1 MLQRYLLIWLTLLSL
16 VAYAWPTWIS
26 PAPSGNADAVAFD
39 PFAITKPALKYL
51 FAATMFAIGCLLPR
65 DEIREV
71 VRRWPAVLGGT
82 AIQYTV
88 MPVLAFVVGRLA
100 NLPQDLMLGVI
111 LVGCVPGAMASNV
124 LTMTARGNI
133 SYSVSLTTSATL
145 LSPLVVPAVL
155 YVMLK
160 QTNVDATA
168 MAIEAFKL
176 LIFQV
181 VGPVLLGHFLSRQN
195 SALERFMQRWGPVIA
210 NLTIL
215 WIIAVVVNTNHT
227 NLGTAGSTLIVVLLV
242 INLLGYT
249 AGFVGGRV
257 LRLPGTMRRALT
269 LEVGMQ
275 NAGLGSIMADQLF
288 KDQKITALPPALY
301 TFGCML
307 TGTILAQLWAMRG
320 TAENNEQTGMEKN
333 PSEQDRRNSTSDS

>member
-16 VAYAWPTWIS
+16 IAYAWPTWIS
-26 PAPSGNADAVAFD
+26 PTQSGNVDAVAPFD
-39 PFAITKPALKYL
+39 PFAITQPALKYL

-71 VRRWPAVLGGT
+71 VRRWPTVLGGT
-82 AIQYTV
+82 AIQYTT
-88 MPVLAFVVGRLA
+88 MPALAYFVGRLA
-100 NLPQDLMLGVI
+100 NLPEDLMLGVI

-145 LSPLVVPAVL
+145 LSPLIVPVAL
-155 YVMLK
+155 YVTLK
-160 QTNVDATA
+160 QTNVDAA
-168 MAIEAFKL
+168 DLAFRAFIL
-176 LIFQV
+176 LILQV
-181 VGPVLLGHFLSRQN
+181 VGPVLLGHFLSRQ
-195 SALERFMQRWGPVIA
+195 SPPLERFMQRWGPVIA

-215 WIIAVVVNTNHT
+215 WIIAVVVNGNHK
-227 NLGTAGSTLIVVLLV
+227 NLRTAGFTLIAVLLV
-242 INLLGYT
+242 VNLLGYT

-257 LRLPGTMRRALT
+257 LRLPDTMRRALT

-275 NAGLGSIMADQLF
+275 NAGLGTILAGQLF
-288 KDQKITALPPALY
+288 NGQKIVELPPALY

-307 TGTILAQLWAMRG
+307 TGTILAQLWAVRG
-320 TAENNEQTGMEKN
+320 KREIHVQTESEENRPTANG
-333 PSEQDRRNSTSDS
+333 D